1 MFELKWTDQD
11 MIDFA
16 NSCSVYDIDDRQLS
30 DFAEGKRQQA
40 LKERVDVIVDMV
52 AMKENLIDTLEKA
65 LKKIKK

>member
-40 LKERVDVIVDMV
+40 LKERGDAIVDMV
-52 AMKENLIDTLEKA
+52 AMKEDLIDTLEKA